1 MWITYAKSGV
11 IVDRLM
17 KKLRIKSDDDDDD
30 VW

>member
-11 IVDRLM
+11 TVDRLM
-17 KKLRIKSDDDDDD
+17 KKLRIKSDDDD